1 MSGKG
6 LTAFSPLQQLI
17 ALGSGRTVGDREV
30 LRNDRKTLQDTI
42 KGIIDPVI
50 GMRCLR
56 IIMINCRVYLR
67 TKDQYLAREE

>member
-1 MSGKG
+1 M
-6 LTAFSPLQQLI
+6 TAFSPLQQVI

-30 LRNDRKTLQDTI
+30 PRNDRKTLKTLQDTI
-42 KGIIDPVI
+42 KDIIDPVT

-56 IIMINCRVYLR
+56 MILINCRAYLR